1 MWQVQRQIGDRVR
14 QGDLLALV
22 DAAEVGQAKGEF
34 LQAMAQVR
42 LREAAYE
49 QVNRDIMQ
57 KYLPAVPISSSP
69 PALVVAE
76 NVQGLIPSP
85 LTDERFFTVTVN

>member
-1 MWQVQRQIGDRVR
+1 MYQAITAAD
-14 QGDLLALV
+14 ATV
-22 DAAEVGQAKGEF
+22 DPAAHA
-34 LQAMAQVR
+34 
-42 LREAAYE
+42 AAYE